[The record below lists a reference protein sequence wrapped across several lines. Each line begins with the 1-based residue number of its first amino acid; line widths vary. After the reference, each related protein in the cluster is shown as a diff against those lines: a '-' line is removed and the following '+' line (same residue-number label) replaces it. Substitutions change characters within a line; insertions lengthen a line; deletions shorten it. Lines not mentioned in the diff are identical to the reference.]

1 MLVMRP
7 AFVARYKCG
16 MREAKTV
23 TITVR
28 VRPSTK
34 AALERLMARLDR
46 SQAGV
51 IEHLIREADR
61 DSPPPAE

>member
-1 MLVMRP
+1 ME
-7 AFVARYKCG
+7 K
-16 MREAKTV
+16 EQKTV

-34 AALERLMARLDR
+34 EALERLMERLDR

-51 IEHLIREADR
+51 IEQLIRQADAQQKR
-61 DSPPPAE
+61 